1 MSIMSDL
8 KKSFD
13 ADREALMKGMDAYRE
28 ELREMDPEKPWYCIT
43 DDGVVFCVPGQ
54 WRYAFIQG
62 CIDLGQACADD
73 DKDAYDKAFN
83 RLVRLDRARPTPQIL
98 EVHGSA

>member
-28 ELREMDPEKPWYCIT
+28 ELREMDPEKLCGTALLTTGLYFASLASR
-43 DDGVVFCVPGQ
+43 G
-54 WRYAFIQG
+54 
-62 CIDLGQACADD
+62 
-73 DKDAYDKAFN
+73 
-83 RLVRLDRARPTPQIL
+83 TPSFF
-98 EVHGSA
+98 E